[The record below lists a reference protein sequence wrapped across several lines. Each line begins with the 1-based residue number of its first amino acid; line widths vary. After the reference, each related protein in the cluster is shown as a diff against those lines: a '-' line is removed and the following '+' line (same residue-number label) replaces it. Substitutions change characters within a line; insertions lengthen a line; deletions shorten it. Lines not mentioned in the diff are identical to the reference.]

1 MALVQAV
8 KAMLS
13 GLWRVVDRLEKQIT
27 SQSAAE
33 QDGIESKDESAK
45 KR

>member
-8 KAMLS
+8 KAMLIA
-13 GLWRVVDRLEKQIT
+13 LWMVVDRLEKQIT
-27 SQSAAE
+27 IQSAAE

-45 KR
+45 KQ